1 MFSVGG
7 LRALFQVVEF
17 FAPERL
23 VPLPRSDH
31 LPAQSEQIAVFAETV
46 RNIHL
51 DTSTGENDNDS
62 KT

>member
-1 MFSVGG
+1 MFSVGD